1 MKLKDILELGT
12 YGFNPDCKVEIFN
25 MDNFEERLENEGF
38 DEILI
43 PQNEDTKI
51 YPYAFLIVDS
61 ILIAM
66 TNEALDNRRV
76 EIFSTFLIKIIL
88 VSFYIHKGSY
98 MKIK

>member
-1 MKLKDILELGT
+1 
-12 YGFNPDCKVEIFN
+12 

-76 EIFSTFLIKIIL
+76 EIF
-88 VSFYIHKGSY
+88 FYFFN
-98 MKIK
+98 

>member
-43 PQNEDTKI
+43 I
-51 YPYAFLIVDS
+51 YPYAFLIEDS

-66 TNEALDNRRV
+66 TEEDDNSNEC
-76 EIFSTFLIKIIL
+76 
-88 VSFYIHKGSY
+88 
-98 MKIK
+98 